1 MTLNDLEEAAI
12 GWASVAR
19 CLNCSESKVRKMKK
33 ELIEAGVVFETRRG
47 RPPQRRIAFF
57 PSVLRRWTGVKARK
71 GERV

>member
-1 MTLNDLEEAAI
+1 MTIHDIEEAI
-12 GWASVAR
+12 TGWENVAR
-19 CLNCSESKVRKMKK
+19 CLGCSERKVRSMKK

-47 RPPQRRIAFF
+47 RPPQKRIAFF

>member
-1 MTLNDLEEAAI
+1 MTIHDLEEAVI
-12 GWASVAR
+12 GWAKVAL
-19 CLNCSESKVRKMKK
+19 CLGCSESKARKMKK

-47 RPPQRRIAFF
+47 RPPQKRIAFF

>member
-1 MTLNDLEEAAI
+1 MTIHDIEEAET
-12 GWASVAR
+12 GWANVAR
-19 CLNCSESKVRKMKK
+19 CLGCSERKVRSMKK

-47 RPPQRRIAFF
+47 RPPQKRIAFF

>member
-1 MTLNDLEEAAI
+1 MTIHDLEEAVI

-19 CLNCSESKVRKMKK
+19 CLGCSESKVRKMKK

-47 RPPQRRIAFF
+47 RPPQKRIAFF